1 MLPGVFSHAGAE
13 LTQVPVWDGVVVIQ
27 LIIIFVVVLDAIA
40 LVLLGD
46 CAGAMEARPDVL
58 LIVWDGLVFLDVP
71 LVQNEET
78 SLPLQFSK
86 AILNAWVPKQFR
98 SNHRQLQ
105 LILRYKTHLQSQ
117 ESLLNQLG
125 PIHCLALQVDILWYI
140 N

>member
-13 LTQVPVWDGVVVIQ
+13 LTQVPVRDGVVVVQ
-27 LIIIFVVVLDAIA
+27 LVIVFVLVLDAIA

-78 SLPLQFSK
+78 SLPLRFSK
-86 AILNAWVPKQFR
+86 AIWRTHKFKKQFR
-98 SNHRQLQ
+98 GSHRQPQ
-105 LILRYKTHLQSQ
+105 LILSYKTHLQSQ
-117 ESLLNQLG
+117 VNLLNQLG
-125 PIHCLALQVDILWYI
+125 PIRCLQVATR
-140 N
+140 